1 MSLGDKL
8 CEPIDNH
15 VLSLDGIAHVKKSS
29 FKIKMPL
36 IVKLVTNFAVCWVT
50 EYVMIDQKLWQ
61 KQKTKAFCD
70 IKDSL
75 RVNKNLQRGSILWG
89 TMNTTQ
95 QSHFQRI
102 ILQDPT
108 NTRIPDK
115 LSDRKADKEIQ
126 DNQLKFKNK
135 PFVIL
140 VLKVF

>member
-1 MSLGDKL
+1 
-8 CEPIDNH
+8 
-15 VLSLDGIAHVKKSS
+15 
-29 FKIKMPL
+29 
-36 IVKLVTNFAVCWVT
+36 
-50 EYVMIDQKLWQ
+50 
-61 KQKTKAFCD
+61 
-70 IKDSL
+70 
-75 RVNKNLQRGSILWG
+75 
-89 TMNTTQ
+89 MNTTQ